1 MMDLVRIIIA
11 VAIAVPTLYLCLVC
25 SYLLLVTLA
34 AFAFRKR
41 TTVTAKPLRIAVAI
55 PAHNEA
61 GQIGNILADLGTI
74 DYPRE
79 DFEPF
84 IIADNCTDTTADIV
98 RAAGYRVAERQNPD
112 LRGKG
117 HALDWFLKSHAAEL
131 KTFDAISI
139 VDADMQIHPA
149 YLRELA
155 ASLSAPGTRVVQA
168 SNAVAR
174 PETNWRTAL
183 GYLGFS
189 VINHVRPA
197 GRETLGGTAE
207 LRGSGMAFESG
218 LLLEYGWPA
227 HSLAEDV
234 EFSKQ
239 LLLDGVVVRYN
250 PDARVTSELAVR
262 REQAQVQQQRWE
274 GGKVDI
280 VRRYLPRLVRK
291 TLQTRKWLYID
302 ALLDILVP
310 PLSVLVLLLVATGIL
325 AAFVHTLWAGVI
337 GACALAV
344 AACVL
349 SGPLLTH
356 APLKVWLYLCAAPVF
371 VAWKIPMYAKL
382 LLNKTPIAWQ
392 RTPRS
397 GE

>member
-1 MMDLVRIIIA
+1 MMEVLRILIA
-11 VAIAVPTLYLCLVC
+11 LLIALPTVYLCVVC
-25 SYLLLVTLA
+25 GYLLLITLA
-34 AFAFRKR
+34 AYAFRKH
-41 TTVTAKPLRIAVAI
+41 TARHGAGYRIAVVI

-61 GQIGNILADLGTI
+61 GQIGQILADLGKL
-74 DYPRE
+74 DFPRE
-79 DFEPF
+79 NFAAF
-84 IIADNCTDTTADIV
+84 VIADNCSDDTAGIV
-98 RAAGYRVAERQNPD
+98 RAAGYQAAERHDPA

-117 HALDWFLKSHAAEL
+117 HALDWFLKSHQEALAS
-131 KTFDAISI
+131 FDAISI
-139 VDADMQIHPA
+139 VDADMQIDPA

-155 ASLSAPGTRVVQA
+155 ASLAAPGTRVVQA

-207 LRGSGMAFESG
+207 LRGRGMAFERA
-218 LLLEYGWPA
+218 LLLKYGWPA

-239 LLLDGVVVRYN
+239 LLLDGIPVRYN

-262 REQAQVQQQRWE
+262 RDQAQVQQQRWE

-280 VRRYLPRLVRK
+280 VRRYFPRLLRK
-291 TLQTRKWLYID
+291 ALETRQWLYID
-302 ALLDILVP
+302 AVLDILVP
-310 PLSVLVLLLVATGIL
+310 PLSVLVLLLVGTGIL
-325 AAFVHTLWAGVI
+325 AAFVHTLWVGILAVC
-337 GACALAV
+337 ACALV
-344 AACVL
+344 ISVL

-356 APLKVWLYLCAAPVF
+356 APLKVWVYLLAAPVF
-371 VAWKIPMYAKL
+371 VAWKAPMYARL
-382 LLNKTPIAWQ
+382 LLAKTPAAWQ
-392 RTPRS
+392 RTPRNH
-397 GE
+397 E